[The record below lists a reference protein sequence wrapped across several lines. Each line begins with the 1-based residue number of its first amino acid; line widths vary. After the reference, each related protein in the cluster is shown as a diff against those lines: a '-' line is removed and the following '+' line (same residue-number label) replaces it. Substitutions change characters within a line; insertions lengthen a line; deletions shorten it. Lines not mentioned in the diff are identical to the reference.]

1 MKDIIFPITY
11 KSDPKGLKTA
21 EAQLSGFGTIAAG
34 FFAKIGASAVDAFA
48 RATAAVQ
55 DFAVDSVKAASS
67 FQETTA
73 AIGEVF
79 GESAKQLEDFAK
91 TASSSI
97 GQSQTQFLQGAKTFG
112 IFGKAAGLGEKANA
126 NFATTLNSLASDMAS
141 FNDTTIDDAITALG
155 AALRGESEPIR
166 RYGVLL
172 DDATLKA
179 RALSMGIYDGTG
191 SLSQQQRVL
200 AAYEEILAQTVT
212 QQGDFTRTSDGL
224 ANSSRTL
231 ESVFENLQI
240 SVGTALLPA
249 LEAAVPQLTAF
260 IEEMV
265 ADPDFQQFIADLGT
279 NFATMLDYL
288 PGVLDTL
295 GQFGKDALPAIDAFF
310 PMLNDALY
318 GVAAAFGFIEDSDP
332 TTNTKTFAGAMQELA
347 EAMDAVGGAFRW
359 VGDSIA
365 WINSVYDKLPGWM
378 KLVLGGGTAQG
389 FAQLTRFIDAFQTG
403 NMGEIRRFLG
413 VPNLSG
419 VTPPPYIT
427 VGAPRGRL
435 VGQANGGTTIR
446 PGLSVIGEEGP
457 EIMHMPRGASVIPLD
472 RLGSGGGGNVFN
484 INITAG
490 MGTDGAAVGEQIV
503 NAIRRYERTSGAVF
517 ARA

>member
-21 EAQLSGFGTIAAG
+21 ESQLSGFGTIAAG
-34 FFAKIGASAVDAFA
+34 FFAKIGASAIDAFA
-48 RATAAVQ
+48 RATVAVQ
-55 DFAVDSVKAASS
+55 DFAVDSVKVASS

-79 GESAKQLEDFAK
+79 GESSKQLEDFAK

-97 GQSQTQFLQGAKTFG
+97 GQSQVQFLQGAKTFG
-112 IFGKAAGLGEKANA
+112 IFGKAAGLGEVANA

-179 RALSMGIYDGTG
+179 RAMEMGIYDGTG
-191 SLSQQQRVL
+191 SLTQQQRVL

-212 QQGDFTRTSDGL
+212 QQGDFTRTSEGL

-249 LEAAVPQLTAF
+249 LEAVVPQLTAF

-265 ADPDFQQFIADLGT
+265 ADPDFNAFIDAMAKSFSDVL
-279 NFATMLDYL
+279 AYL
-288 PGVLDTL
+288 PTVLENLKNFGNDVLPVLKEVMPFVNAGLEFFVDFLWGIEQSSAADDTRD
-295 GQFGKDALPAIDAFF
+295 FADAMKDLAGGF
-310 PMLNDALY
+310 ND
-318 GVAAAFGFIEDSDP
+318 V
-332 TTNTKTFAGAMQELA
+332 
-347 EAMDAVGGAFRW
+347 
-359 VGDSIA
+359 
-365 WINSVYDKLPGWM
+365 
-378 KLVLGGGTAQG
+378 
-389 FAQLTRFIDAFQTG
+389 TRFIRDLNTAW
-403 NMGEIRRFLG
+403 N
-413 VPNLSG
+413 NLPEPIKWAIGRISNAINPFTALNG
-419 VTPPPYIT
+419 TPLLSFNNVRPIAPIPT
-427 VGAPRGRL
+427 TPRGRL
-435 VGQANGGTTIR
+435 VGQANGGVTVR
-446 PGLSVIGEEGP
+446 PGLSMIGEEGP
-457 EIMHMPRGASVIPLD
+457 EIMAMPRGAGVIPLD
-472 RLGSGGGGNVFN
+472 RIIGGEAKSSPTNNIV
-484 INITAG
+484 INITG
-490 MGTDGAAVGEQIV
+490 GLDSSAAIGEAVV
-503 NAIRRYERTSGAVF
+503 NSIRKYERTSGAVF